1 MSDYGGTLAYLYVCC
16 VCMFV
21 CESISDKKGLYLQQ
35 NHLQKLEGRD
45 WFHFTESS
53 NDEWVY
59 FSVRITHSKV
69 ITFLYI
75 PV

>member
-45 WFHFTESS
+45 
-53 NDEWVY
+53 
-59 FSVRITHSKV
+59 
-69 ITFLYI
+69 
-75 PV
+75 